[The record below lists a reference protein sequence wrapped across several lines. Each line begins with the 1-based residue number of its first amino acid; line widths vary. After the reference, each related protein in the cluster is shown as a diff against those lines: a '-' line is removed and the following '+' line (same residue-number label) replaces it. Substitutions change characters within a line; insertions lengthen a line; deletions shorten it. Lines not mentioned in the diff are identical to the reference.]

1 MIIGALAKQCQG
13 IIDLRGDKVPA
24 GDGLLVGAA
33 YAPGDVIEILY
44 YLAVM
49 GAHELVGIVPLIPP
63 PYVKLQ
69 ESPSKSKTPVE
80 SPGAGDIIS
89 PSGVG
94 AQGRVSSSLGG
105 FLAGNCSSPSGF

>member
-1 MIIGALAKQCQG
+1 MIISALAKQCQG

-24 GDGLLVGAA
+24 GDGLLVGTA
-33 YAPGDVIEILY
+33 YAPGDVIEIFHH
-44 YLAVM
+44 LAIM
-49 GAHELVGIVPLIPP
+49 GADELVGIVPLIPP

-89 PSGVG
+89 
-94 AQGRVSSSLGG
+94 
-105 FLAGNCSSPSGF
+105 